1 MLAELHDLNDV
12 GVRHRSRDARLRQE
26 HLYKAWILRAI
37 GQDPLYNDLLLKPC
51 GTSLLREKDLSHAA
65 LRDLLDEVVLAKPS
79 GHVVWL
85 ATAGGSV
92 RLRLSRS
99 QTMQRLDRNVTLAVR
114 GPIETTQP
122 EL

>member
-1 MLAELHDLNDV
+1 MFGCDMA
-12 GVRHRSRDARLRQE
+12 DARLGQKHFHEARV
-26 HLYKAWILRAI
+26 LCAI
-37 GQDPLYNDLLLKPC
+37 GQDAFYNDLLLKPC
-51 GTSLLREKDLSHAA
+51 RASLLREKDLCHAA

-79 GHVVWL
+79 GHVLWL